1 MSPKCYSYVRFSSEK
16 QRHGASLDRQIEAA
30 TKYAHNH
37 SLVLDTSTYKD
48 LGVSAFRSKNAESA
62 LGAFIEAVDS
72 KKIPKGS
79 YLLIESLDRLS
90 RDKVPTALRLL
101 LSLTEKGITI
111 VTLMDEQ
118 VFSEANITE
127 NWTKLVVACAIM
139 ARANEESVTKSKRAH
154 DAINRRADKGQ
165 LPTTRLPT
173 WMKFNP
179 DRKSASLIPQRSKVI
194 KRIFGEVIDGAGAR
208 EIARDLNKEK
218 VPVLFYATEW
228 RQSAISQLLKN
239 PAVYGEFKGQSG
251 VLPAVITKARFLQAQ
266 RRVRDRTLYKGGFSR
281 SNPNNSLVGLSRC
294 GHCDRVMRFLPRTD
308 GSFYVRCVGA
318 TDNGMCDGR
327 LFPFIPCETA
337 LVTHLTLLETNEGLT
352 KSIYTE
358 KYEESQTLE
367 GEIEV
372 LKERQA
378 RLVKLAEESGD
389 VAVLGARLKKL
400 QAEMVALELKQKSL
414 GVHGEENNFDSVGI
428 FSDYSAFVHGGYD
441 EYRPLTTATNI
452 IEIRRLLKMA
462 FVRVLKKIEFLNAD
476 KKKWQPTLKLTYV
489 NDRTATVDVVPFLSE
504 RTQKWI
510 KNGTY
515 GRSDIKKRR

>member
-1 MSPKCYSYVRFSSEK
+1 MSPRCYSYVRFSSEK
-16 QRHGASLDRQIEAA
+16 QRHGSSLDRQIEAA
-30 TKYAHNH
+30 TRYAHNH

-72 KKIPKGS
+72 KRIPRGS

-154 DAINRRADKGQ
+154 DAINRRVDKGQ

-173 WMKFNP
+173 WMKFTK
-179 DRKSASLIPQRSKVI
+179 DRTAATLIPARAKVV
-194 KRIFGEVIDGAGAR
+194 KRIFDDVILGISAR
-208 EIARDLNKEK
+208 EIARALNKEK

-228 RQSAISQLLKN
+228 RQSALSQLLRN
-239 PAVYGEFKGQSG
+239 PAVYGEFKGEIR
-251 VLPAVITKARFLQAQ
+251 LPMVVTKARFLKAQ
-266 RRVRDRTLYKGGFSR
+266 RVIKDRTLYKGGFSR
-281 SNPNNSLVGLSRC
+281 SNPNNSLVGLSKC
-294 GHCDRVMRFLPRTD
+294 GHCGRVMRFLPRTD
-308 GSFYVRCVGA
+308 GSFYIRCVGA
-318 TDNGMCDGR
+318 TDGGVCDGR
-327 LFPFIPCETA
+327 LFPFVACETA
-337 LVTHLTLLETNEGLT
+337 LVTHLTLLETNEGLS

-372 LKERQA
+372 LKERQE
-378 RLVKLAEESGD
+378 RLVKLAEETGD
-389 VAVLGARLKKL
+389 VAVLAARLKRL
-400 QAEMVALELKQKSL
+400 QSEIGALESKRKTL
-414 GVHGEENNFDSVGI
+414 GVHGEESNFDSVGI
-428 FSDYSAFVHGGYD
+428 FSDYSVFVHGGYD
-441 EYRPLTTATNI
+441 EYKPLTSATNI

-462 FVRVLKKIEFLNAD
+462 FVRVLKKIEFLNAE
-476 KKKWQPTLKLTYV
+476 KKKWQPTLQLTYV

-515 GRSDIKKRR
+515 GRSDIKRRR